1 MNRVNLDANVNYSK
15 KFFSCIGSLKR
26 IMANGTV
33 ESGREVIH
41 TEGGGFTVLSKRRNK
56 SLLHS
61 VITFHGVGTP
71 KES

>member
-1 MNRVNLDANVNYSK
+1 
-15 KFFSCIGSLKR
+15 
-26 IMANGTV
+26 MANGTV